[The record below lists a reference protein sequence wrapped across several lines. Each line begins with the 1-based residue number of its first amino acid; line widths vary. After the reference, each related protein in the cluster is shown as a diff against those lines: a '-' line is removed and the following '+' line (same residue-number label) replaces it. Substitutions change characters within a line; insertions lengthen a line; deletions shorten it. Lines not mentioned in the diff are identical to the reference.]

1 MSTNAAYRAGLEQQ
15 FHNEWVTFFA
25 TFARFEHALKKAPY
39 LKHTKSGTTAE
50 AGWQGFANDLG
61 PEFLD
66 LCRTEPDL
74 EKLFTN
80 PPMLLK
86 VDLGEATSWK
96 KARAINSVADFF
108 QVVKDVRNNL
118 FHGDIRP
125 HSDREERLIK
135 AAQQVLDL
143 AWSHASKKADN
154 PKLVEFCEAFRFKA

>member
-1 MSTNAAYRAGLEQQ
+1 MTTNAAYRAGLDQQ
-15 FHNEWVTFFA
+15 FHQDWITFFS

-50 AGWQGFANDLG
+50 AGWAGFADDLG
-61 PEFLD
+61 PDFLA
-66 LCRTEPDL
+66 LCRGIPDL
-74 EKLFTN
+74 DKLFTN

-96 KARAINSVADFF
+96 KARAINSAADFF

-135 AAQQVLDL
+135 AALLVLDL
-143 AWSHASKKADN
+143 AWGHAAQKTDN
-154 PKLVEFCEAFRFKA
+154 PKMFAFCEAFQFQK

>member
-1 MSTNAAYRAGLEQQ
+1 MRNAQPETLTLDRVATPVGEVMRYRLRGDGQTTTELRTLQDWVVERGLRQ
-15 FHNEWVTFFA
+15 VPGVA
-25 TFARFEHALKKAPY
+25 DVVAM
-39 LKHTKSGTTAE
+39 G
-50 AGWQGFANDLG
+50 GFIKQY
-61 PEFLD
+61 EVQ
-66 LCRTEPDL
+66 PDL

-143 AWSHASKKADN
+143 AWSHASRKADN